1 MTGGVSEILSAEASD
16 KCAHF
21 KGLRRSF
28 WRNGDICS
36 AESQFVWGSELVDT
50 LRFGL
55 NRM

>member
-16 KCAHF
+16 KCSHF